1 MRLLV
6 VEDERDL
13 AGAVLAHLRAHNHAV
28 DHAATLDEAE
38 AAVRTTRYDLVL
50 LDLRLPDGDGLTLL
64 RNLRDRRM
72 DTPVMVVTSRDRITE
87 RIEGLKAGADD
98 YLTKPYDLDEMLAR
112 VEAILRRA
120 DGTRASLRSFGA
132 LRINPEAR
140 TAEVDGVPVPLT
152 PREWAILE
160 RLSRRPELVVS
171 RQELEEAIY
180 GFGDEVESN
189 AIEAHVSRL
198 RAKLGRPSIETVRGF
213 GYRMGRA

>member
-1 MRLLV
+1 V
-6 VEDERDL
+6 
-13 AGAVLAHLRAHNHAV
+13 
-28 DHAATLDEAE
+28 
-38 AAVRTTRYDLVL
+38 
-50 LDLRLPDGDGLTLL
+50 
-64 RNLRDRRM
+64 
-72 DTPVMVVTSRDRITE
+72 DTPVLVVTARDRITE

-112 VEAILRRA
+112 VDAIQRRA
-120 DGTRASLRSFGA
+120 EGTRASLRSFGA
-132 LRINPEAR
+132 LHINPEAR
-140 TAEVDGVPVPLT
+140 SAEVDGVPVALT

-171 RQELEEAIY
+171 RQELEEALY

-198 RAKLGRPSIETVRGF
+198 RAKLGRQSVETVRGF

>member
-13 AGAVLAHLRAHNHAV
+13 AGAVLDHLRAHNHAV

-112 VEAILRRA
+112 VDAILRRA
-120 DGTRASLRSFGA
+120 DGKRASLRSFGA

>member
-6 VEDERDL
+6 VEDEQDL
-13 AGAVLAHLRAHNHAV
+13 AHAVLDHLRANGHAA
-28 DHAATLDEAE
+28 DQAATLDEAE
-38 AAVRTTRYDLVL
+38 AAVRTTRYDLIL

-64 RNLRDRRM
+64 RALRDRRV
-72 DTPVMVVTSRDRITE
+72 DTPVLVVTARDRIME

-112 VEAILRRA
+112 VDAILRRA
-120 DGTRASLRSFGA
+120 DGARASERRFGA
-132 LRINPEAR
+132 LRILPEAR
-140 TAEVDGVPVPLT
+140 IVEVGGVPVVLT

-160 RLSRRPELVVS
+160 RLSRRPDVLVS
-171 RQELEEAIY
+171 RADLEEALY
-180 GFGDEVESN
+180 GFGDEVVSN

-198 RAKLGRPSIETVRGF
+198 RAKLGHDAVETVRGF